1 MKKTKIVATIGPS
14 CIDKIKELDKYVDVY
29 RINFSHGDKKSH
41 EEYFKII
48 RENRRKA
55 HISRFTRTKAKD
67 RKSKTKNIIKTKR

>member
-14 CIDKIKELDKYVDVY
+14 SIDKIKESDKYVDVY

-48 RENRRKA
+48 REN
-55 HISRFTRTKAKD
+55 SE
-67 RKSKTKNIIKTKR
+67 SPY